1 MLTVRGSHC
10 AAEIMAI
17 VTEECFDE
25 LDAAP
30 ERITGAEVGWVGALQ
45 LSACEP

>member
-1 MLTVRGSHC
+1 VVTD
-10 AAEIMAI
+10 AEIMAI

-30 ERITGAEVGWVGALQ
+30 ERITGAEVGLTT
-45 LSACEP
+45 